1 MTNGVTPRRWV
12 HQSNPELSLLIS
24 GWLRS
29 PNWKFN
35 LDMLAGL
42 KQFAT
47 NANLQ
52 KQWAAVK
59 MTNKLRLARYIEK
72 TTGIKLNP
80 KALFDTQVKRIHEYK
95 RQLLNILYVIHRYEA
110 IKKMN
115 KEQKAKVV
123 PRAIIFGGK
132 AAPGYFMA
140 KLIIQLINHVAE
152 VINNDADIGDLIKV
166 IFISNYCVSLAEI
179 IIPASELSQHIST
192 AGMEASGT
200 SNMKFAMNGCLIIG
214 TLDGANVEIAQEI
227 GNDNIFIFGAE
238 AHEIENYRTLVRE
251 KNFVVD
257 PSLNAVLDSIESGRY
272 GDSATFMPILDGLRH
287 GHDYYLLSVDWNSY
301 LDAQNKVDTI
311 YAKPEEWLKMSIL
324 STAGSGKFSSDRTIR
339 QYAENIW
346 NIRPVRR
353 PGPVPVSVERL
364 GTLGI
369 IDQGALSPSEQA
381 LSDISLERMTP
392 KDRMMMNP
400 KMMDKSYF

>member
-12 HQSNPELSLLIS
+12 HQSNPDLSLLIS

-42 KQFAT
+42 RNFA
-47 NANLQ
+47 NSPVHQ
-52 KQWAAVK
+52 KQWATVK
-59 MTNKLRLARYIEK
+59 LTNKRRLAKYIENNL
-72 TTGIKLNP
+72 GIKLNP
-80 KALFDTQVKRIHEYK
+80 NALFDTQVKRIHEYK
-95 RQLLNILYVIHRYEA
+95 RQLLNILYVIYRYET

-152 VINNDADIGDLIKV
+152 VVNNDPEIGDLLKLV
-166 IFISNYCVSLAEI
+166 FIPNYCVSLAEI

-200 SNMKFAMNGCLIIG
+200 SNMKFAMNGGLIIG

-227 GNDNIFIFGAE
+227 GDDNIFIFGAKAE
-238 AHEIENYRTLVRE
+238 EIEGYRHQVRE
-251 KNFVVD
+251 KTFTPPATFTN
-257 PSLNAVLDSIESGRY
+257 VLASIEAGNY
-272 GDSATFMPILDGLRH
+272 GDANTFAPILDSMRH
-287 GHDYYLLSVDWNSY
+287 GHDYYLLAVDWNSY
-301 LDAQNKVDTI
+301 LDAQAKVDAA
-311 YAKPEEWLKMSIL
+311 YLNQEQWLRMSIN
-324 STAGSGKFSSDRTIR
+324 STAGCGKFSSDRTIR

-346 NIRPVRR
+346 NIKPVRR

-364 GTLGI
+364 VTLGI
-369 IDQGALSPSEQA
+369 IDKGALSPSEQA
-381 LSDISLERMTP
+381 MSDISLERMTP

-400 KMMDKSYF
+400 KMLDKSYF